1 MKHLEDCLKQKSNF
15 PCCEDQMCPCDQF
28 EFNRL
33 KVETAKYREALEN
46 IFTLGNM
53 FDEKASAQVASEAL
67 KGEE

>member
-33 KVETAKYREALEN
+33 KVETAKYREAL
-46 IFTLGNM
+46 
-53 FDEKASAQVASEAL
+53 QVYADDDVIGTVARKAL
-67 KGEE
+67 KGGE